1 MFVRT
6 SRLILTRLEGIP
18 FSSAIKSEGTSN
30 SRDKPRS
37 DDSIDDAIY
46 IDGADGSLGSEDDG
60 DEDDFSKEKD
70 ASNCGP
76 PPGAESLQG
85 SFLDTPVVINYI
97 LRRETTIERIPRGV
111 KSNVFFVVDN
121 SQNAMRRA
129 NGKGSS
135 FVDDCGVWKSSS
147 SKKHLFT
154 RVNNEYVY
162 VDKKNGTYLVT
173 VKGRRIPMDPQP
185 TEDDIITLKR
195 VYTSLKRDPD
205 YKRRISWIEGDI
217 PSDMKRVTDNAAIVE
232 YLGKFPATP
241 SIHGN
246 RTKSTG
252 EYVRTTKEVR
262 DNIKEKTK
270 TSSPHEV
277 YEELVLNGSMCAPR
291 DLKQVQNYAYKRQET
306 GPRPQNTAD
315 ELQILLSDMA
325 TNEFQQEVIQSRDGL
340 TNIILYTEQQLEE
353 LKNFCSNPKGTGVI
367 GVDRTFNLGAVYLT
381 ILVYQNTNLLRKTTH
396 VAPIMLGPCYM
407 HWNGNYETYHCFF
420 SHLQR
425 KLSGDVQVDALQL
438 GGENLILGSD
448 EEAALMKAM
457 KQCFPNAT
465 HVLCQRHIEE
475 NIRRKLQQVGSSEA
489 TTKSVLDDIFDLL
502 TAKSEYDFDLMQM
515 EVGDRIENE
524 IPSFHPYFEKT
535 AELLKEKL
543 WKPHNTKFTALNW
556 KNNACE
562 SMNHIIKLRQ
572 NWTTQKLPNL
582 RDKLHKLVKLQY
594 RDVRAALHGQGNYE
608 LAPWARKFQV
618 TQVCWDNKGSPEK
631 RKMLTRLLRFKHV
644 SERNIVSSDGNL
656 TIPKTPRTAKKPGQR
671 KRIKNAKTTTLNF

>member
-1 MFVRT
+1 MWTSCAGLRRSGKNKWNSDHFVPIIPPT
-6 SRLILTRLEGIP
+6 PKCHSSPVANQATRSDPVCAMDVDSDDDIDM
-18 FSSAIKSEGTSN
+18 SSIKKEGTSN
-30 SRDKPRS
+30 SRDQPRS

-60 DEDDFSKEKD
+60 DEDDFSKEID

-217 PSDMKRVTDNAAIVE
+217 PSDMKRVKDNTAIVE

-325 TNEFQQEVIQSRDGL
+325 TNEFP
-340 TNIILYTEQQLEE
+340 T
-353 LKNFCSNPKGTGVI
+353 
-367 GVDRTFNLGAVYLT
+367 
-381 ILVYQNTNLLRKTTH
+381 
-396 VAPIMLGPCYM
+396 
-407 HWNGNYETYHCFF
+407 
-420 SHLQR
+420 
-425 KLSGDVQVDALQL
+425 
-438 GGENLILGSD
+438 GSD
-448 EEAALMKAM
+448 PIKRWSYKYHTIHRTAA
-457 KQCFPNAT
+457 
-465 HVLCQRHIEE
+465 
-475 NIRRKLQQVGSSEA
+475 G
-489 TTKSVLDDIFDLL
+489 
-502 TAKSEYDFDLMQM
+502 
-515 EVGDRIENE
+515 RIE
-524 IPSFHPYFEKT
+524 K
-535 AELLKEKL
+535 LLFK
-543 WKPHNTKFTALNW
+543 
-556 KNNACE
+556 
-562 SMNHIIKLRQ
+562 S
-572 NWTTQKLPNL
+572 
-582 RDKLHKLVKLQY
+582 
-594 RDVRAALHGQGNYE
+594 
-608 LAPWARKFQV
+608 
-618 TQVCWDNKGSPEK
+618 K
-631 RKMLTRLLRFKHV
+631 RNRSHWR
-644 SERNIVSSDGNL
+644 
-656 TIPKTPRTAKKPGQR
+656 
-671 KRIKNAKTTTLNF
+671 